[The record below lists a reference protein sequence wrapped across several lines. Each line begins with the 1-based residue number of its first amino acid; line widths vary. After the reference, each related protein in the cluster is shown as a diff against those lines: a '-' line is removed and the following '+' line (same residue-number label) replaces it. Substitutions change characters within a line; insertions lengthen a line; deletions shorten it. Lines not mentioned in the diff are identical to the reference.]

1 MDNTSSTINI
11 HQIEALKQRL
21 LEPANIILSYAKI
34 ITEKEVYQK
43 LEEFDD
49 EINKIFNSSNLLIE
63 EINKVTSNEALNT
76 KSDQIH
82 DFQKKTRHDLRNI
95 VNIIL
100 GYSEMI
106 LEDLDQTHQNYV
118 DIQNLL
124 QETKKFNSNLEALVK
139 LNISQDEIVID
150 TQESAILNKL
160 VSMIKPLSD
169 KQGENKIL
177 GKILIVDDNKS
188 NCEMIE
194 RQLIREGHK
203 TQICYDGEQA
213 LYELGKEKYDTV
225 LLDVLMPKKNGY
237 EVLME
242 MKQNLELKDIPVI
255 MISGFKEEDTIVRCI
270 EAGVDEYLTKPINNI
285 LLKAKIKSSLE
296 RKKFRDK
303 QKHDLKVAS
312 EVQQSLI
319 PRQSSFPK
327 NFYALNTA
335 AKGVSGDFYDF
346 INLDSNRYAFV
357 LADVSGKGMH
367 AGILMAKTSALF
379 RGLCKKESS
388 LKKLVSTI
396 NNELCETASRGMFVT
411 AVFGIFYREENKVE
425 FINVGHEPVLISSN
439 LSSFVDI
446 ESKAP
451 PIGMFEMTP
460 DQLKI
465 ETYNPKNTGSLMF
478 IFTDGI
484 TEGKL
489 EDGREFGRQGLVNC
503 IIENYNSSTEKIIRE
518 ISKKLLFKNAI
529 LHDDVTILGIKFD

>member
-1 MDNTSSTINI
+1 MNLQSKVTKTNL
-11 HQIEALKQRL
+11 ETLKQRL
-21 LEPANIILSYAKI
+21 LEPANIILSYTNILNEPKVYQSLLEFEDEIVKI
-34 ITEKEVYQK
+34 INSSNQ
-43 LEEFDD
+43 LID
-49 EINKIFNSSNLLIE
+49 EINKTISDEILNLKE
-63 EINKVTSNEALNT
+63 YEILE
-76 KSDQIH
+76 
-82 DFQKKTRHDLRNI
+82 FQKKTRHDLRNI

-106 LEDLDQTHQNYV
+106 LEELSEDHVNFP
-118 DIQNLL
+118 DIENLLKETKNFNQNLENL
-124 QETKKFNSNLEALVK
+124 VQIHSSKNENTSSKKENE
-139 LNISQDEIVID
+139 
-150 TQESAILNKL
+150 ILNKL
-160 VSMIKPLSD
+160 VSMIKPLTDSD
-169 KQGENKIL
+169 QGNKIL
-177 GKILIVDDNKS
+177 GNILIVDDNQS

-194 RQLIREGHK
+194 RQLKREGHK
-203 TQICYDGEQA
+203 TFICNNGEQA
-213 LYELGKEKYDTV
+213 MIEIKKSNFDTV

-242 MKQNLELKDIPVI
+242 MKQDLKLKDIPVI

-270 EAGVDEYLTKPINNI
+270 EAGVDEYLTKPINSI

-319 PRQSSFPK
+319 PRESTFPK
-327 NFYALNTA
+327 NFYASNTA

-346 INLDSNRYAFV
+346 VNIDANRYTFV

-379 RGLCKKESS
+379 RSLSKSNVS
-388 LKKLVSTI
+388 LKKLVSDI

-411 AVFGIFYREENKVE
+411 AVFGIFYRNENKVE
-425 FINVGHEPVLISSN
+425 FINVGHEPVLISGSK
-439 LSSFVDI
+439 SSFVDI
-446 ESKAP
+446 DSKAH

-460 DQLKI
+460 EQLKI
-465 ETYNPKNTGSLMF
+465 ETYKPSQSGSLMF

-489 EDGREFGRQGLVNC
+489 ENGKEFGRDGL
-503 IIENYNSSTEKIIRE
+503 ISTILDYYESSTAKIIRE
-518 ISKKLLFKNAI
+518 VTKKLLFKNVQ